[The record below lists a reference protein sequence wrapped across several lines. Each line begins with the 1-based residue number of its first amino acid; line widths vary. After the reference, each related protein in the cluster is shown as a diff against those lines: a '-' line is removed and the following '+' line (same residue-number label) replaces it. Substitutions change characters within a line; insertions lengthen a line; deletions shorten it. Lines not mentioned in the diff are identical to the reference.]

1 MSIIPALQV
10 LTLWNHLG
18 APLLIEGFNVGTK
31 NTAGAHG
38 LGKSQGEKTNKT
50 NKQTNKLNK

>member
-18 APLLIEGFNVGTK
+18 APPLIEGTK
-31 NTAGAHG
+31 NTVGAHG
-38 LGKSQGEKTNKT
+38 LEKSQGEKTNKT
-50 NKQTNKLNK
+50 NKQTNKQP